1 MKKSAFKLKS
11 GNSPLYKN
19 LGSSPIKQ
27 DDSITKKEYESL
39 SSKDKLLATGAG
51 YNPNVASGK
60 KGLAVGYHTGGKPI
74 TKGIVK
80 KLGKKGLIRMIPGIG
95 WGLLAY
101 DAAKT
106 IHTVATKG
114 AENTFVGQLVKAT
127 KKKKN

>member
-19 LGSSPIKQ
+19 LGNSPMKQ
-27 DDSITKKEYESL
+27 PGK
-39 SSKDKLLATGAG
+39 KLLGKI
-51 YNPNVASGK
+51 GK
-60 KGLAVGYHTGGKPI
+60 KGLM
-74 TKGIVK
+74 
-80 KLGKKGLIRMIPGIG
+80 RMIPGIG

-114 AENTFVGQLVKAT
+114 
-127 KKKKN
+127 